1 MKQKI
6 KMYLVAALCGGCMLA
21 LAVLLGYLAAW
32 YIVNFSPARNPSYY
46 VYCGANVLLSLSAL
60 VGSYVITRN
69 IIADGI

>member
-6 KMYLVAALCGGCMLA
+6 ETYLVAALCGGCLLA

-32 YIVNFSPARNPSYY
+32 YIVNYSPARNPLYY
-46 VYCGANVLLSLSAL
+46 VWCGANVLLSLLAL
-60 VGSYVITRN
+60 TCSYVITRN